1 VATERRAAL
10 LQALI
15 KAIPDMLWLKNVDGV
30 FLACNKM
37 FERLYNTKE
46 DEILGKTDYDFVDPA
61 LADAFRE
68 HDRKAMLAGKPCS
81 NEEDVIFADDGHHA
95 KLATTKTPL
104 YDECGAL
111 IGVLGIAHDITKQ
124 KQLEEELR
132 ESEIRFANSF
142 HYAPIGMAVVS
153 MEGRW
158 IKVNQALCNYVGY
171 TPEEMMT
178 KTLRDITHPE
188 DINATADFRRRI
200 LAGEINT
207 CQLEKR
213 YCHKSGC
220 TVWISLSTSLVRDKL
235 GEPLYFISQME
246 DITDRKRIEQELQQ
260 HASNLT
266 ETVEL
271 RTQELFAANEE
282 LTALNEEMS
291 AMNESLQE
299 ANRLLEEEIDFRRQK
314 EQELLLR
321 SKQYQATTDLLTHSS
336 EDFDE
341 LIKIILQDALNLI
354 GAPGGS
360 IGLQEDQGKYYTVRY
375 SVGFAPE
382 KQLPPR
388 LIDAGML
395 GEVFRTGEMLLVED
409 YRHYPNRFND
419 AQLARSTTVIMVPLT
434 LDGKVKGALTAN
446 WRDEVHHI
454 TDADREILRQF
465 GILASIALEK
475 SQTRQQ
481 ITYQKDLLQRLADT
495 TTTLVNEL
503 NLDKTLQN
511 ILAQATAFMNIP
523 HGFISYFEPDGRH
536 ATIRFGLG
544 RYENR
549 VGTSTSFNGKGIYAE
564 VLRTGKMV
572 IVDNY
577 ATWPNRLP
585 GSFTDTMTAAMQA
598 PLTVNGEIFGCLGL
612 SVFDEPFAVDQTKLA
627 VFEQLAAVATIAVK
641 NALAHQKTHHQ
652 ALHDPLT
659 ELPNRAFLNS
669 RLDEEMQKA
678 QNGEANGAV
687 FYIDLDDLKTVN
699 DSFGHSCGDGVI
711 KAAAGQIADIVGP
724 EAFVA
729 RVGGDEFIVILSGE
743 DRLKSIAQIAN
754 RLVSA
759 SHREYEVGGR
769 NIHMSASVG
778 VTLYPGDGNV
788 SEEILKN
795 ADSAMYAAKAAGRN
809 CWRFFEPEMLKD
821 AYFKWS
827 LTQSLRHA
835 LERGELFLHFQ
846 PLIALNDYKV
856 IGFEALLRWNSPEHG
871 LVSPARFIP
880 LAESSGLILPIGNWV
895 VEEACRFARKLAE
908 SGRDSL
914 HVAVNISP
922 RQLASEDF
930 VEMVRLTL
938 EGTGVQPK
946 QLEVEITENVLI
958 DSLENSIKKLNELK
972 AMGVRLALDDFGTGF
987 SSLTY
992 LQNLPVDTLKIDKS
1006 FVDKILADSVQ
1017 KNFVRSIIDMAH
1029 TIGLQ
1034 VTAEGVESPV
1044 QLENLVQYG
1053 CDCVQGYIF
1062 SKPITPEEALRF
1074 TIHKATN

>member
-1 VATERRAAL
+1 MATEKRAAL

-15 KAIPDMLWLKNVDGV
+15 KAIPDMLWLKDANGV

-46 DEILGKTDYDFVDPA
+46 ADILGKTDYDFVDPA

-68 HDRKAMLAGKPCS
+68 HDHKAMLAGKPCS
-81 NEEDVIFADDGHHA
+81 NEEAVIFADNGQHA
-95 KLATTKTPL
+95 HLETTKTPL

-124 KQLEEELR
+124 KQLEAELR
-132 ESEIRFANSF
+132 ESELRFANSF
-142 HYAPIGMAVVS
+142 HYAPIGIAIVS
-153 MEGRW
+153 MDGRW

-213 YCHKSGC
+213 YCHKSGR
-220 TVWISLSTSLVRDKL
+220 TVWISLSTSLVRDKT

-246 DITDRKRIEQELQQ
+246 DITERKRIEQELQL
-260 HASNLT
+260 HTRKL
-266 ETVEL
+266 EEIVES
-271 RTQELFAANEE
+271 RTQELSAANQE
-282 LTALNEEMS
+282 LTAMNEEMS

-299 ANRLLEEEIDFRRQK
+299 ANRLLAEEIDFRRQK
-314 EQELLLR
+314 EQELTLR
-321 SKQYQATTDLLTHSS
+321 GKQYQATSDLLTNPG
-336 EDFDE
+336 EGFDE

-360 IGLQEDQGKYYTVRY
+360 IGLQEEQGKHYIVRY

-382 KQLPPR
+382 KHLPPR
-388 LIDAGML
+388 PIDAGML
-395 GEVFRTGEMLLVED
+395 GEVFRTGEMLLVEA

-419 AQLARSTTVIMVPLT
+419 ANLACATTVIMVPLT
-434 LDGKVKGALTAN
+434 LDGKVRGALTAN
-446 WRDEVHHI
+446 WRDEVHRVTI
-454 TDADREILRQF
+454 EDREVLRQF
-465 GILASIALEK
+465 GVLASIALEK
-475 SQTRQQ
+475 AHIKQQ
-481 ITYQKDLLQRLADT
+481 VTYQKDLLQRLAET
-495 TTTLVNEL
+495 TATLVNEL
-503 NLDKTLQN
+503 DLDKTLQN
-511 ILAQATAFMNIP
+511 ILAQATSFMSIP
-523 HGFISYFEPDGRH
+523 HGFISFFEPDRRH

-549 VGTSTSFNGKGIYAE
+549 VGTSTFFDGKGLYAE
-564 VLRTGKMV
+564 VLRTGKIA
-572 IVDNY
+572 IVDDY
-577 ATWPNRLP
+577 ANWPGRLA

-612 SVFDEPFAVDQTKLA
+612 SVFDEPFMVDQTKLA
-627 VFEQLAAVATIAVK
+627 VFEQLATVATIAVK
-641 NALAHQKTHHQ
+641 NALAHQKTQHQ

-659 ELPNRAFLNS
+659 GLPNRAFLNI

-678 QNGEANGAV
+678 QNDETTGAV
-687 FYIDLDDLKTVN
+687 FFIDLDDLKTVN

-711 KAAAGQIADIVGP
+711 KAAASQIADIVGP

-743 DRLKSIAQIAN
+743 DRLKSIAQVAN
-754 RLVSA
+754 QLVSA

-821 AYFKWS
+821 AYCKWS

-835 LERGELFLHFQ
+835 LDRGELYLHFQ
-846 PLIALNDYKV
+846 PQIALKDHRI

-871 LVSPARFIP
+871 MVSPARFIP

-908 SGRDSL
+908 IGLESI

-930 VEMVRLTL
+930 VEMVRLTM
-938 EGTGVQPK
+938 EGTGVQPN

-972 AMGVRLALDDFGTGF
+972 TMGVGLSLDDFGTGF

-992 LQNLPVDTLKIDKS
+992 LQNLPVDTLNIDKS
-1006 FVDKILADSVQ
+1006 FIDKILADSVQ
-1017 KNFVRSIIDMAH
+1017 KDFVRSIIDMAH
-1029 TIGLQ
+1029 AIGLQ
-1034 VTAEGVESPV
+1034 VTAEGVESAV
-1044 QLENLVQYG
+1044 QLETLAQFS

-1062 SKPITPEEALRF
+1062 SKPIPSEDALRF
-1074 TIHKATN
+1074 SIHKTEI